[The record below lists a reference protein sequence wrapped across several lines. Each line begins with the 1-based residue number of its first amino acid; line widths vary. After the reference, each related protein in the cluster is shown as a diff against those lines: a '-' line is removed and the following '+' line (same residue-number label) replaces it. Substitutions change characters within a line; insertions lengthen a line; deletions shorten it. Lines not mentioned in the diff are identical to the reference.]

1 MTLDF
6 NRYKA
11 LTFDCYGT
19 LIDWETGIATALAA
33 WTKKRRVTLPA
44 DGGLALFGKHETP
57 RETTMG
63 ATLYRDLLGHV
74 LGDMATELGV
84 VADDSDRATFGG
96 SVGDWP
102 AFQDSAEALQR
113 LKKRYRLCILSNVDR
128 ASFARSNKKLGVEF
142 DLIVTAEDVKSYK
155 PALAHFHRAIE
166 QLAAMGVARGD
177 ILHVA
182 QSLHHDHVP
191 AKKLNLPGV
200 WINRRAARGGG
211 WGATVPPPEDVRP
224 EMEFPSMASFADATE
239 RAGAR

>member
-33 WTKKRRVTLPA
+33 WAKKRNVTLPD
-44 DGGLALFGKHETP
+44 DGGLALFGRHETKL
-57 RETTMG
+57 ESTMG
-63 ATLYRDLLGHV
+63 TTLYRDLLGHV
-74 LGDMATELGV
+74 LAGMAAELGA
-84 VADDSDRATFGG
+84 VADEADRAAFGN

-102 AFQDSAEALQR
+102 AFDDSTEALKR
-113 LKKRYRLCILSNVDR
+113 LKKRYKLCILSNVDR
-128 ASFARSNKKLGVEF
+128 ASFARSNQKLGVEF

-155 PALAHFHRAIE
+155 PNLNHFHRAFE
-166 QLAAMGVARGD
+166 QLKAMGVERGE

-191 AKKLNLPGV
+191 AKRIGMPSV
-200 WINRRAARGGG
+200 WINRRAVRGGG
-211 WGATVPPPEDVRP
+211 WGATVPPPEDVKP
-224 EMEFPSMASFADATE
+224 DMEFPSMASFADATE
-239 RAGAR
+239 RAR